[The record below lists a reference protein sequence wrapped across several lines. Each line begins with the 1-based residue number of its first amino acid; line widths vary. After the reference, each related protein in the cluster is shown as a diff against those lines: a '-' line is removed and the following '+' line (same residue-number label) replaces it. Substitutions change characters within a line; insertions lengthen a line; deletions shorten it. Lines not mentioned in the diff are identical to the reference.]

1 MRVLGIDFGLKRVGL
16 ALSDPGGG
24 MAFPLRTVERT
35 EKGGR
40 DALFAELLAVVEGE
54 GVETVVVGW
63 PAPAEGRDSL
73 TARQAANFA
82 ASLARRVSVP
92 VKLMD
97 ETLSSEQAL
106 DDLRASGIKASRRKA
121 ALDQQAAV
129 LILRSYLAAPDAA
142 REVVGKP
149 WLSQAPG
156 ASADTKPGAGDSFE
170 DESDV

>member
-16 ALSDPGGG
+16 ALSDPGGS

-40 DALFAELLAVVEGE
+40 DALFAELMATVESE
-54 GVETVVVGW
+54 FVEEVVVGW

-97 ETLSSEQAL
+97 ETLSSEEAL
-106 DDLRASGIKASRRKA
+106 DDLRLAGVKQSKRKA
-121 ALDQQAAV
+121 LLDQQAAV
-129 LILRSYLAAPDAA
+129 RILQSYLGAPEAA
-142 REVVGKP
+142 R
-149 WLSQAPG
+149 
-156 ASADTKPGAGDSFE
+156 
-170 DESDV
+170 DVKTWTGNPTPREEK

>member
-1 MRVLGIDFGLKRVGL
+1 MRVLGVDFGIKRVGL
-16 ALSDPGGG
+16 ALSDPDGS
-24 MAFPLRTVERT
+24 MAFPLKTVERT

-40 DALFAELLAVVEGE
+40 DALFAELLDVVASE

-73 TARQAANFA
+73 TARQASNFA

-97 ETLSSEQAL
+97 ETLSSEEAL
-106 DDLRASGIKASRRKA
+106 DDLRAAGVKQSRRKA

-129 LILRSYLAAPDAA
+129 LILKSFLAAPGAA

-149 WLSQAPG
+149 WKSNVSDLSPAA
-156 ASADTKPGAGDSFE
+156 ASEAGNAFE
-170 DESDV
+170 DDQ